1 METFGRGCLYIILG
15 IVVLMVFALL
25 AGGTVTIPW
34 IIAIPLVV
42 LAFWT
47 ASKKTITGVTE
58 MSANQTYLESARKQF
73 LYYKTLG
80 EKAMNQLEPEQLFTA
95 YNEDTNS
102 IATIVA
108 HLGGN
113 MLSRWTDFL
122 TTDGEKDWRDRDAE
136 FGHGLSDKEQ
146 LLDKWNEGWNCLFHA
161 LDSLSP
167 GQLEQIIYIR
177 NEGHTV
183 IEAINRQLAH
193 YPYHVGQ
200 IVYAAKLLKKRME
213 QLVHSEKQ
221 IRAIQQRKI
230 RQTEIGPKF
239 YR

>member
-1 METFGRGCLYIILG
+1 
-15 IVVLMVFALL
+15 
-25 AGGTVTIPW
+25 
-34 IIAIPLVV
+34 
-42 LAFWT
+42 
-47 ASKKTITGVTE
+47 

-80 EKAMNQLEPEQLFTA
+80 EKAMDQLEPEQLFTA

-200 IVYAAKLLKKRME
+200 IVYAAKLLKKEEWNSLSIPRNKSA
-213 QLVHSEKQ
+213 QFNSEKFAKQ
-221 IRAIQQRKI
+221 KSVQNFTDEEMKRLSANTDSMQ
-230 RQTEIGPKF
+230 
-239 YR
+239 